1 MLRDQITM
9 AGLLFHGHSLPLK
22 RRLSVRSSESQRWE
36 ASALPHPVRANILAQ
51 CHGCLPP
58 ASGQLAI
65 ASRSPR
71 SYSQDRRC
79 QSTARR
85 TPRPNVCVAA
95 SSFTIPE
102 AGNNASNSR
111 SSLAGAFSVVRAM
124 MFYATTLALSVPLF
138 ITMLAMTPFVLLFD
152 RHRRLWQHFVNNI
165 WAKVSTSLFFSV
177 QVEGREHLPRP
188 DEPAVYV
195 ANHQSFMDIYSLFH
209 LNRAFKFIS
218 KTSIFF
224 FPIVGWSMFLTG
236 HIKLNRTDRRSM
248 MNCLLES
255 QRLLK
260 LGASVL
266 FFPEGTRSTSGRIA
280 AFKKGAFSVAAKA
293 KVPVVP
299 ITIVGT
305 GRMMPNKQEYRLFPG
320 KAHIIIHPRIDP
332 SSADAMLDQAFQ
344 QVAGSLPP
352 ELVA

>member
-1 MLRDQITM
+1 
-9 AGLLFHGHSLPLK
+9 
-22 RRLSVRSSESQRWE
+22 
-36 ASALPHPVRANILAQ
+36 
-51 CHGCLPP
+51 
-58 ASGQLAI
+58 
-65 ASRSPR
+65 
-71 SYSQDRRC
+71 
-79 QSTARR
+79 
-85 TPRPNVCVAA
+85 
-95 SSFTIPE
+95 
-102 AGNNASNSR
+102 
-111 SSLAGAFSVVRAM
+111 
-124 MFYATTLALSVPLF
+124 
-138 ITMLAMTPFVLLFD
+138 MLAMTPFVLLLD

-165 WAKVSTSLFFSV
+165 WAKVSTSLFFPV
-177 QVEGREHLPRP
+177 KVDGREHLPRP

-266 FFPEGTRSTSGRIA
+266 FFPEGTRSTSGRLA
-280 AFKKGAFSVAAKA
+280 SFKKGAFSVAAKA
-293 KVPVVP
+293 QVPVVP

-305 GRMMPNKQEYRLFPG
+305 GKMMPNKQEYKLFPG
-320 KAHIIIHPRIDP
+320 GHETRNLFQVEFRGHRVRLALAAALGYAGLIYSTWLIKEEIG
-332 SSADAMLDQAFQ
+332 SAEKRFMVDFKELLQGTTVDFQ
-344 QVAGSLPP
+344 CG
-352 ELVA
+352 